1 MCRVGRDAGLVRVMG
16 RRRWSEGESGTG
28 HNTAAALAWGVP
40 LVAAVGASGAG
51 VSPLTQAER
60 RRNDFFI
67 SLPFGTARVSP
78 KAIMYGSASHK
89 INSANYRKTRKFTAP
104 LI

>member
-1 MCRVGRDAGLVRVMG
+1 MRERAEPGIIPL
-16 RRRWSEGESGTG
+16 RRWCGGCRSLLPW
-28 HNTAAALAWGVP
+28 ARLAQVFP
-40 LVAAVGASGAG
+40 
-51 VSPLTQAER
+51 PITQAER
-60 RRNDFFI
+60 RRNEFFI